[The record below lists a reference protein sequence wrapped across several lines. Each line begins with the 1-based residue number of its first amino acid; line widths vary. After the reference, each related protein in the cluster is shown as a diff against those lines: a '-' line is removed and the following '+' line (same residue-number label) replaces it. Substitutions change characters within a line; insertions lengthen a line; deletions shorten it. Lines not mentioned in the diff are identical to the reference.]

1 MPETVAPR
9 IHGHRR
15 QSFWLICAFALFF
28 VTISTAVVAQQDPTP
43 GEPSKKEKQKKV
55 PDLQNSEPEENLH
68 LIMQEGLS
76 ESSQLVPV
84 SEEDIDSA
92 GEKEQI
98 RDGAEPG
105 AEEEAKDTATP
116 DPEARPVEKAFTNTG
131 KLVDLSRRPFIF
143 LEQKVPF
150 FAKRNIIFF
159 GRLEVDAVNYASGVL
174 SDDSGVAI
182 RRFRLGLAGSV
193 RFWESWNYKLEL
205 DLTDSESTLSDA
217 YLAYRTQRF
226 GTIRIGNQKVAQTL
240 SGQTS
245 SVSIP
250 FMERPLPVLAFTL
263 QRRLGIGW
271 NTHLRK
277 LGVNI
282 TVFYKDPNENIGS
295 LGYAARFYFNPV
307 RFRGDVVHIGA
318 SFMHLDLE
326 NDGRFRA
333 RPESNK
339 TNIRLVDTGVRT
351 NVKSANAFGLEL
363 AGALGPLTIR
373 SELYSAGWSREFQE
387 DTRFNGWYIDGSWFL
402 TGETANYRD
411 GKFIRPVIKGA
422 RGAWEIALRLS
433 SVNLNDKDVQG
444 GTENNFSMGLNWYS
458 RTHWRFMGNLIKVR
472 SEGPQGKQDPWI
484 VQFRGQYFF

>member
-1 MPETVAPR
+1 MTFKLF
-9 IHGHRR
+9 R
-15 QSFWLICAFALFF
+15 QSGRDCHYCFVMSCASALFF
-28 VTISTAVVAQQDPTP
+28 LTFNTMAIARPNPKEVN
-43 GEPSKKEKQKKV
+43 PSKIEQENAA
-55 PDLQNSEPEENLH
+55 PDPESSETEENLP

-84 SEEDIDSA
+84 SEEEIDGA
-92 GEKEQI
+92 RETEQP
-98 RDGAEPG
+98 RDEAEPG
-105 AEEEAKDTATP
+105 IEEEEKETVP
-116 DPEARPVEKAFTNTG
+116 PGPEAKPVGKVLTKTG
-131 KLVDLSRRPFIF
+131 KLVELSRRPFIF

-159 GRLEVDAVNYASGVL
+159 GRLEVDVVDYGSGIL
-174 SDDSGVAI
+174 RDDSGVAI
-182 RRFRLGLAGSV
+182 RRFRLGLAGRV
-193 RFWESWNYKLEL
+193 KFWEGWNYKLEV
-205 DLTDSESTLSDA
+205 DLTDGESTLSDA
-217 YLAYRTQRF
+217 YLAYRTQRW

-240 SGQTS
+240 SGQAS

-271 NTHLRK
+271 DTHLRK
-277 LGVNI
+277 LGANI

-295 LGYAARFYFNPV
+295 SGYAARFYFNPV

-318 SFMHLDLE
+318 SFMELKLE

-333 RPESNK
+333 RPESNR
-339 TNIRLVDTGVRT
+339 TDIRLVDTGIRPD
-351 NVKSANAFGLEL
+351 VKDSSAFGLEL

-373 SELYSAGWSREFQE
+373 SEFYSAGWSREFLE
-387 DTRFNGWYIDGSWFL
+387 DTRFNGMYVEGSWFL

-422 RGAWEIALRLS
+422 RGAWEVALRFSTLD
-433 SVNLNDKDVQG
+433 LNDKDVQG
-444 GTENNFSMGLNWYS
+444 GTQDNFSLGLNWYS

-472 SEGPQGKQDPWI
+472 SEGPEGKQDPWI